1 VEVVVLYL
9 AWVSVI
15 VFVFMFFYRVI
26 KYSSMP
32 LFLRWELYPVPTEPR
47 HHYGGSY
54 MEEVD
59 YVKKPRHHQ
68 RLGGILDM
76 ASEVFLL
83 KKVKEHNRFGLWPF
97 SFAMHWGLYL
107 LALWLLLLLV
117 ETVFKLGFLV
127 SLTNLCGVIAFF
139 LGAFGAV
146 GLFMKRIGTK
156 KLAQYTTPE
165 DYFNLLFLL
174 AIFITGILSWLNDT
188 AFMFTRA
195 YFQEVVT
202 LQPAP
207 APLPSLV
214 LWNFGLIA
222 LFIFYMPFTK
232 LFHYVAK
239 YFTFDK
245 IFWDDAFLVKG
256 SPNDKKVIKQLGYT
270 VTWAGPHVVPGKTW
284 LEEAQITGGGD
295 NK

>member
-1 VEVVVLYL
+1 MEVVASYL
-9 AWVSVI
+9 AWVSI
-15 VFVFMFFYRVI
+15 VVFIFMCFYRVI

-59 YVKKPRHHQ
+59 YVRKPRHHQ
-68 RLGGILDM
+68 RIGGLLDM
-76 ASEVFLL
+76 ASEVFYL

-97 SFAMHWGLYL
+97 SFSMHWGIYF
-107 LALWLLLLLV
+107 LALWILLLLV
-117 ETVFKLGFLV
+117 EGIFGLDFLKP
-127 SLTNLCGVIAFF
+127 LTNICGPVAFI
-139 LGAFGAV
+139 LGAFGSLAL
-146 GLFMKRIGTK
+146 LFKRIGTP

-165 DYFNLLFLL
+165 DYFNLLFLFAVFL
-174 AIFITGILSWLNDT
+174 TGLISWLGDT
-188 AFMFTRA
+188 SFVFTRA
-195 YFQEVVT
+195 YIDEVIH

-207 APLPSLV
+207 VALPFIVV
-214 LWNFGLIA
+214 LNFLLIE
-222 LFIFYMPFTK
+222 LFIFYMPFCK

-256 SPNDKKVIKQLGYT
+256 TPNDQKVIKQLGYV

-284 LEEAQITGGGD
+284 LEEAQIVDGGG
-295 NK
+295 N